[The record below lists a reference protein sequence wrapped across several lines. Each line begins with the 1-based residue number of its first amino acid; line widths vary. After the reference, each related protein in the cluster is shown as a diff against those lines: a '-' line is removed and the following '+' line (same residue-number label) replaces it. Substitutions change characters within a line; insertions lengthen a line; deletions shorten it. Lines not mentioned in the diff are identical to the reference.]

1 MVILLTITSKTMKII
16 NFFKSYFA
24 SSNIDQVMTGGI
36 ILIAS
41 LIVIFAILILINY
54 LIFDTWYG
62 FAIIGILLLIFLI
75 STAISGYI
83 ALPNKIMFSMNIAMN
98 IFIISGSISIMLI
111 LIGFGIYAY
120 EEL

>member
-1 MVILLTITSKTMKII
+1 MKII
-16 NFFKSYFA
+16 NFFKPYFT
-24 SSNIDQVMTGGI
+24 SSNIDQVITGSI

-41 LIVIFAILILINY
+41 LIVILAILVLINY

>member
-1 MVILLTITSKTMKII
+1 MKII
-16 NFFKSYFA
+16 NFFKLYFT
-24 SSNIDQVMTGGI
+24 SLNIDQVITGGI
-36 ILIAS
+36 ILMAS
-41 LIVIFAILILINY
+41 LMVILAILVLINY
-54 LIFDTWYG
+54 LIFDTWDG

-98 IFIISGSISIMLI
+98 IFIISGTISIMLI

>member
-1 MVILLTITSKTMKII
+1 MKII

-24 SSNIDQVMTGGI
+24 SSNIDQVITGGI
-36 ILIAS
+36 ILMVS
-41 LIVIFAILILINY
+41 LMVILAILVLINY
-54 LIFDTWYG
+54 LIFDTWDG

>member
-1 MVILLTITSKTMKII
+1 MKII
-16 NFFKSYFA
+16 NFFRLYFT
-24 SSNIDQVMTGGI
+24 SSNIDQVITGGI

-41 LIVIFAILILINY
+41 LMVILAILVLINY

-83 ALPNKIMFSMNIAMN
+83 ALPDKIIFSMNIAMN
-98 IFIISGSISIMLI
+98 IFIISSIMSIMLT
-111 LIGFGIYAY
+111 LIGFWIYAY

>member
-1 MVILLTITSKTMKII
+1 MKII
-16 NFFKSYFA
+16 NFFKLYFT
-24 SSNIDQVMTGGI
+24 SSNIDQVITGGI

-41 LIVIFAILILINY
+41 LIVILTILVLINY
-54 LIFDTWYG
+54 LIFDTWDG

-75 STAISGYI
+75 STTISGYI

-98 IFIISGSISIMLI
+98 IFIISGSISIMLV

>member
-1 MVILLTITSKTMKII
+1 MKII
-16 NFFKSYFA
+16 NFFRLYFT
-24 SSNIDQVMTGGI
+24 SSNIDQVITGGI

-41 LIVIFAILILINY
+41 LIVILAILVLINY
-54 LIFDTWYG
+54 LIFDTWNG

-75 STAISGYI
+75 STVISGYI

-98 IFIISGSISIMLI
+98 IFIISSIMSIMLT
-111 LIGFGIYAY
+111 LIGFWIYAY

>member
-1 MVILLTITSKTMKII
+1 MKII
-16 NFFKSYFA
+16 NFFKLYFT
-24 SSNIDQVMTGGI
+24 SSNIDQVIIGGI
-36 ILIAS
+36 ILMAS
-41 LIVIFAILILINY
+41 LMVILAILVLINY

-98 IFIISGSISIMLI
+98 IFIISGSISIMLV
-111 LIGFGIYAY
+111 LIGFGIYAH

>member
-1 MVILLTITSKTMKII
+1 MKII

-24 SSNIDQVMTGGI
+24 SSNIDQVITGGI
-36 ILIAS
+36 ILMTS
-41 LIVIFAILILINY
+41 LMVILAILVLINY
-54 LIFDTWYG
+54 LIFDSWRC
-62 FAIIGILLLIFLI
+62 FPIIGILLLIFLI

>member
-1 MVILLTITSKTMKII
+1 MKII

-24 SSNIDQVMTGGI
+24 SSNIDQVMTVGI

>member
-1 MVILLTITSKTMKII
+1 MKII
-16 NFFKSYFA
+16 NFFKLYFT
-24 SSNIDQVMTGGI
+24 SSNIDQVITGGI
-36 ILIAS
+36 ILMAS
-41 LIVIFAILILINY
+41 LMVILAILVLSNY

-75 STAISGYI
+75 SAAISGYI

-98 IFIISGSISIMLI
+98 IFIISGSILIMLI

>member
-1 MVILLTITSKTMKII
+1 MKII
-16 NFFKSYFA
+16 NFFKPYFT
-24 SSNIDQVMTGGI
+24 SLNIDQVITGGI
-36 ILIAS
+36 ILMAS
-41 LIVIFAILILINY
+41 LMVILTILVLINY
-54 LIFDTWYG
+54 LIFDTWDG

>member
-1 MVILLTITSKTMKII
+1 MKII
-16 NFFKSYFA
+16 NFFKLYFT
-24 SSNIDQVMTGGI
+24 SSNIDQVIAGGI
-36 ILIAS
+36 ILMAS
-41 LIVIFAILILINY
+41 LMVILTILVLINY
-54 LIFDTWYG
+54 LIFDTWDS

-98 IFIISGSISIMLI
+98 IFIISSSISIMLI

>member
-1 MVILLTITSKTMKII
+1 MKII
-16 NFFKSYFA
+16 NFFKLYFT
-24 SSNIDQVMTGGI
+24 SSNIDQVITGGI
-36 ILIAS
+36 ILM
-41 LIVIFAILILINY
+41 AILMVILAILVLINY
-54 LIFDTWYG
+54 LIFDTWYS

-98 IFIISGSISIMLI
+98 IFIISSTMSIMLI

>member
-1 MVILLTITSKTMKII
+1 MKII
-16 NFFKSYFA
+16 NFFKSYFT
-24 SSNIDQVMTGGI
+24 SSNIDRVITGGI
-36 ILIAS
+36 ILMAG
-41 LIVIFAILILINY
+41 LIVILAILVLINY
-54 LIFDTWYG
+54 LIFDSWNG
-62 FAIIGILLLIFLI
+62 FPIIGILLLIFSI

-111 LIGFGIYAY
+111 LIGFGIYVY

>member
-1 MVILLTITSKTMKII
+1 MKII
-16 NFFKSYFA
+16 NFFKLYFT
-24 SSNIDQVMTGGI
+24 SSNIDQVITGGI

-41 LIVIFAILILINY
+41 LIVILTILVLINY
-54 LIFDTWYG
+54 LIFDTWDG

-98 IFIISGSISIMLI
+98 IFIISGSISIMLV

>member
-1 MVILLTITSKTMKII
+1 MKII
-16 NFFKSYFA
+16 NFFKLYFT
-24 SSNIDQVMTGGI
+24 SSNIDQVIAGGI
-36 ILIAS
+36 ILMAS
-41 LIVIFAILILINY
+41 LIVILAILVLINY
-54 LIFDTWYG
+54 LIFDTWDG
-62 FAIIGILLLIFLI
+62 FVIIGILLLIFSI

-98 IFIISGSISIMLI
+98 IFIISSTMSIMLI

>member
-1 MVILLTITSKTMKII
+1 MKII
-16 NFFKSYFA
+16 NFFKLYFT
-24 SSNIDQVMTGGI
+24 SSNIDQVITGGI

-41 LIVIFAILILINY
+41 LIVILTILVLINY
-54 LIFDTWYG
+54 LIFDTWDG

-98 IFIISGSISIMLI
+98 IFIISGSISIMLV
-111 LIGFGIYAY
+111 LIGFGIYTY

>member
-1 MVILLTITSKTMKII
+1 MKII
-16 NFFKSYFA
+16 NFFKLYFT
-24 SSNIDQVMTGGI
+24 SSNIDQVITGGI

-41 LIVIFAILILINY
+41 LIVILTILVLINY
-54 LIFDTWYG
+54 LIFDTWDG

>member
-1 MVILLTITSKTMKII
+1 MKII
-16 NFFKSYFA
+16 NFFKSYFT
-24 SSNIDQVMTGGI
+24 SSNIDRVITGGI

-41 LIVIFAILILINY
+41 LMVILAILVLINY
-54 LIFDTWYG
+54 LIFDTWNG

-98 IFIISGSISIMLI
+98 IFIISGLISIMLI